1 MSPLLT
7 LDRRRLLQAGAALAL
22 PLLFSR
28 CKTTPGNGPPLRRD
42 PSGILDLPE
51 GFRLVV
57 LQRSGATMNDGLRVP
72 DAPDGMGCFPGA
84 DANTLVLMRNH
95 ELTTSGGP
103 GSPAHAYDPA
113 AVGGVTRL
121 VLDATT
127 LNVVSSNLVL
137 AGTRRNCAGG
147 VSPWGWLTC
156 EEDVSENHGF
166 VFLCDPHAASVQ
178 PAVRIPA
185 YGRMNHEAA
194 VVDPLT
200 HAAYLT
206 EDRDDSCLYRFLP
219 DAPDQVPG
227 PATTG
232 KLQALRV
239 VGAPGRDLDQDVSP
253 GARLAVDW
261 VDLTGADAP
270 DDDLRTRAHGLG
282 AARFRRGEGAF
293 FDQGAVLFTA
303 TTGGPAGGGQV
314 WRYHPQSSELELM
327 AQAEDRNL
335 LDTPDNLC
343 VAPWGDVVLAEDSY
357 DPRWAGNSLRVL
369 TPEGLL
375 LDLARNALSSSE
387 FAGVCF
393 SPSGDTLFCNLQGD
407 GITLAIQGPFQRLGA
422 LR

>member
-1 MSPLLT
+1 M
-7 LDRRRLLQAGAALAL
+7 
-22 PLLFSR
+22 PLLFTR
-28 CKTTPGNGPPLRRD
+28 CKTPTGNGPLLRRD

-51 GFRLVV
+51 GFSFLI
-57 LQRSGATMNDGLRVP
+57 LQRSGATMTDGLRVP
-72 DAPDGMGCFPGA
+72 DAPDGMGCFQGA

-103 GSPAHAYDPA
+103 GSPSPSEAYDPA
-113 AVGGVTRL
+113 SVGGVTRL

-127 LNVVSSNLVL
+127 LNVLSSNLVL
-137 AGTRRNCAGG
+137 TGTRRNCAGG

-156 EEDVSENHGF
+156 EEDVSDNHGF
-166 VFLCDPHAASVQ
+166 VFLCDPSAASVQ
-178 PAVRIPA
+178 PPVRIPA
-185 YGRMNHEAA
+185 WGRMNHEAA

-206 EDRDDSCLYRFLP
+206 EDRDDGCLYRFVP
-219 DAPDQVPG
+219 DSPEQVPG
-227 PATTG
+227 PSTTG

-239 VGAPGRDLDQDVSP
+239 VGAPGRDMDRDVSP
-253 GARLAVDW
+253 GARLAVEW
-261 VDLTGADAP
+261 VDLSQVDSP
-270 DDDLRTRAHGLG
+270 NDDLRTQAHDLG

-314 WRYHPQSSELELM
+314 WRYPPQNGELELL
-327 AQAEDRNL
+327 AQAQDRHL

-369 TPEGLL
+369 TPQGRL
-375 LDLARNALSSSE
+375 LDLAHNALSSSE

-393 SPSGDTLFCNLQGD
+393 SPSGDTLFCNLQAD
-407 GITLAIQGPFQRLGA
+407 GLTLAIRGPFQQLDT